1 MRKLLVVVDMQKDF
15 VDGALGTKEAQAVV
29 PAVVKKIGDYAS
41 EDIFVTRDTHQSDY
55 MTTQEGKNLPV
66 EHCIEGSAGWQIDAE
81 VQKALDSKKDA
92 DKITYVNK
100 PTFGSVDLAAK
111 IKEIAAK
118 EEISVE
124 LIGVCTDICV
134 VSNALLIKAN
144 LPEARICVDASCC
157 AGVTPD
163 KHKAALET
171 MSSCQIAIIE

>member
-29 PAVVKKIGDYAS
+29 PAVVKKIGEYAS

-144 LPEARICVDASCC
+144 LPEINISVDASCC
-157 AGVTPD
+157 AGVTSD